1 MRYFGR
7 KVNQSGEIPAYFNG
21 TLQTDLK
28 RHPEGERV
36 KYSLNGNSAKF
47 YDKAYSAVGSVLRG
61 AETTINRVQDFRVYR
76 PKEGGPEDDL
86 QWRGM
91 GKGNGGLHRG
101 GGDSQKAHQRILEA
115 LAQGGGTARGG
126 GITGDDLEQ

>member
-28 RHPEGERV
+28 RHQEGERV

-47 YDKAYSAVGSVLRG
+47 YDKAYSAVGSELRG

-76 PKEGGPEDDL
+76 PKEGEHEDEL
-86 QWRGM
+86 QWR
-91 GKGNGGLHRG
+91 RII
-101 GGDSQKAHQRILEA
+101 QRVAYLPH
-115 LAQGGGTARGG
+115 T
-126 GITGDDLEQ
+126 THPPPTHYTPH